1 MYQSNPKRYTREQYS
16 SPSIDDTT
24 LDDDDPVDQL
34 HINDD
39 DEEGYYPQMGN
50 YDDKYLN
57 EKNAINDA
65 QSVRYTAYT
74 MKQDNGNSIVAE
86 LRNVGVTVL
95 SLESLST
102 SAMIHYM
109 DAVTSMRLGEAN
121 DEKCMLYT
129 DRMGRVF
136 NVVISGGSQG
146 LAKSWSIVQASY
158 SGWMAIIA
166 IPFLVRV
173 IASVPFGDGN
183 DTSQS
188 MAINPLMML
197 LLFAFVL
204 QNETSLVWLAMSI
217 NVRGSNSV
225 GSHVWRDGGLTDYSR
240 IVLLTI
246 LILAIFSTGIVQR
259 ILTWAGAIFGCLIL
273 LCNLGSRSW
282 KKIDLKPIDF
292 NSVFS
297 APIVILASILA
308 GIAFPY
314 MGLRA
319 VDSGSD
325 DSSGKDE
332 VEKII
337 FHPNGKRGRQN
348 IALASSS
355 AAIVFLM
362 SDIKSVQEALG
373 FDFSK
378 FRGITNF
385 MIGVWLLFSS
395 LVSILLC
402 RRLDSSRSKKIEPF
416 LKRDEISPVGWIVP
430 SIPNIVIDPNLS
442 RNKMFVPGSDI
453 FCSLFVLGLAFLI
466 SWTGVRDMQGEER
479 SELWGIF

>member
-1 MYQSNPKRYTREQYS
+1 MYQSNPKRYDHAQYS
-16 SPSIDDTT
+16 SQSIDDTT

-34 HINDD
+34 NLNV
-39 DEEGYYPQMGN
+39 DEEDYPDDMRDYN
-50 YDDKYLN
+50 DKYLN
-57 EKNAINDA
+57 EKNAIHDA

-74 MKQDNGNSIVAE
+74 MRQDSGNSIVTE

-136 NVVISGGSQG
+136 NVVISGGAQG

-158 SGWMAIIA
+158 SGWMAIVA
-166 IPFLVRV
+166 IPFLARV
-173 IASVPFGDGN
+173 ITSLPLGGSN
-183 DTSQS
+183 GITDTTVA
-188 MAINPLMML
+188 MNPLMML

-204 QNETSLVWLAMSI
+204 QNETSHVWLAMSI
-217 NVRGSNSV
+217 YVRGSNSV
-225 GSHVWRDGGLTDYSR
+225 GSHVWRDGGLTDYPR
-240 IVLLTI
+240 LLLLVL
-246 LILAIFSTGIVQR
+246 LILATFSTGTVQR
-259 ILTWAGAIFGCLIL
+259 ILTWAGVIYGCLIL

-282 KKIDLKPIDF
+282 KKIELNPIDF

-297 APIVILASILA
+297 APIVILASLFA
-308 GIAFPY
+308 GFAFPY

-337 FHPNGKRGRQN
+337 LHPNGNRGRKN

-355 AAIVFLM
+355 AAVVFLL
-362 SDIKSVQEALG
+362 SDVKVVQEALG
-373 FDFSK
+373 FDFSRL
-378 FRGITNF
+378 RGITNF
-385 MIGVWLLFSS
+385 IIGVWLFFSS

-402 RRLDSSRSKKIEPF
+402 QRLDSSRSKKIEPF
-416 LKRDEISPVGWIVP
+416 LRRDETSPVGWIVP

-442 RNKMFVPGSDI
+442 RNKIFVPGSDI
-453 FCSLFVLGLAFLI
+453 FCSLIVCGLAFLI
-466 SWTGVRDMQGEER
+466 SWTGVEVVRG
-479 SELWGIF
+479 